1 MKSIKIKLM
10 LLISVIST
18 ILVVIIWRTV
28 LDYADGMLMSFL
40 QPEESALIMN
50 RLINLVIKVFFGS
63 APAVLLVS
71 YLASF
76 IITRPIQKAN
86 KQLNEIIADFKND
99 KGDLSKR
106 IQIKSKDEI
115 GNLVRGIN
123 NFIENLEQIIGHIGT
138 VSDSIYA
145 SNETTNTNI
154 SLSNDRVGSISAVS
168 EELAAS
174 MDEVSSTA
182 QELAR
187 GSEDLLAVANDFLKE
202 ISVGNHVVDEMK
214 QRSECVKISCD
225 ENALQA
231 RLVLEEKRQEL
242 LSVIEE
248 SKKVNEISS
257 LIDEILS
264 IASQTN
270 LLALNASIEAA
281 RAGEVGKGF
290 AVVADEIRNLA
301 DSSRDTAN
309 SIQKISQKVINVV
322 ENLMEKAA
330 EIMEFMNSTIEE
342 NYGEFK
348 KIGDTYYEDGD
359 QMEKLFMNFS
369 NNASIFEETTKGMNK
384 DVSNISASINE
395 CSQGVSDVAI
405 QIGSLV
411 KIISEIKDDTE

>member
-1 MKSIKIKLM
+1 
-10 LLISVIST
+10 
-18 ILVVIIWRTV
+18 
-28 LDYADGMLMSFL
+28 MSFL

-290 AVVADEIRNLA
+290 AVVADEIRVLADQSTESAEKIKSIIEKLIENSNTSVQTMNSVVDEIKRQNDKIDDTKSVFGVLKTEVDSVTAAIENLA
-301 DSSRDTAN
+301 EKVEDINGLKN
-309 SIQKISQKVINVV
+309 SVTESV
-322 ENLMEKAA
+322 ESLAA
-330 EIMEFMNSTIEE
+330 IAQE
-342 NYGEFK
+342 NAAG
-348 KIGDTYYEDGD
+348 T
-359 QMEKLFMNFS
+359 
-369 NNASIFEETTKGMNK
+369 EET
-384 DVSNISASINE
+384 SASMVE
-395 CSQGVSDVAI
+395 LSQIVNDCNQNTSKLVGLSQELQDDIGKFKLKGQLDNI
-405 QIGSLV
+405 Q
-411 KIISEIKDDTE
+411 

>member
-1 MKSIKIKLM
+1 
-10 LLISVIST
+10 
-18 ILVVIIWRTV
+18 
-28 LDYADGMLMSFL
+28 MSFL

-330 EIMEFMNSTIEE
+330 ETMEFMNSTIEE

-411 KIISEIKDDTE
+411 KIISEIKDDTDANKENFDELNAEVTKFKP